1 MHWNFIIT
9 PIIIILSSIKIIGLP
24 AYLEIPLVLASVIM
38 EGAEGNSVALA
49 VPGVLELLVDED
61 STEDPYEY
69 FVMLEEE
76 RHRGEKWR
84 N

>member
-1 MHWNFIIT
+1 MH
-9 PIIIILSSIKIIGLP
+9 LSSNHRH
-24 AYLEIPLVLASVIM
+24 AYLEIPLVLASVM
-38 EGAEGNSVALA
+38 VEGAEGNSVALA

-76 RHRGEKWR
+76 RHRGEM
-84 N
+84 

>member
-1 MHWNFIIT
+1 M
-9 PIIIILSSIKIIGLP
+9 K
-24 AYLEIPLVLASVIM
+24 
-38 EGAEGNSVALA
+38 GAEGNSVALA

-61 STEDPYEY
+61 SAEDPYEY

-84 N
+84 S

>member
-9 PIIIILSSIKIIGLP
+9 HQYLIINYKP
-24 AYLEIPLVLASVIM
+24 AYLEISLVLASVIM

-84 N
+84 S

>member
-1 MHWNFIIT
+1 MEFHYYSYHQYLIINHR
-9 PIIIILSSIKIIGLP
+9 P
-24 AYLEIPLVLASVIM
+24 AYLEIPLVLASVIV

-69 FVMLEEE
+69 FVMLEKE

-84 N
+84 S

>member
-9 PIIIILSSIKIIGLP
+9 HQYLIINHRP
-24 AYLEIPLVLASVIM
+24 AYLEIPLILASVIV

-84 N
+84 S